1 MWVAAKYALHLRRR
15 TAGVLGPIRE
25 SLSMSIRLVA
35 LAMVLNSVVSIVAW
49 ESGRPV
55 PARAQTE
62 DCDEQLTD
70 FQDQVSKCLKE
81 AARLLKERDCW
92 EV

>member
-1 MWVAAKYALHLRRR
+1 
-15 TAGVLGPIRE
+15 
-25 SLSMSIRLVA
+25 MSIRFIA
-35 LAMVLNSVVSIVAW
+35 FAMVLNSTVSIVAW

-62 DCDEQLTD
+62 DCVEGLSEL
-70 FQDQVSKCLKE
+70 QDQGSKCLGE

-92 EV
+92 EM

>member
-1 MWVAAKYALHLRRR
+1 M
-15 TAGVLGPIRE
+15 TIRF
-25 SLSMSIRLVA
+25 VA

-62 DCDEQLTD
+62 DCDEQLAD

>member
-1 MWVAAKYALHLRRR
+1 
-15 TAGVLGPIRE
+15 
-25 SLSMSIRLVA
+25 MSIRFIA
-35 LAMVLNSVVSIVAW
+35 LAMVLNSSVSIVAW

-62 DCDEQLTD
+62 DCVERLSEP
-70 FQDQVSKCLKE
+70 QDQGSKCLSE

-92 EV
+92 EM

>member
-1 MWVAAKYALHLRRR
+1 
-15 TAGVLGPIRE
+15 
-25 SLSMSIRLVA
+25 MSIRFVA
-35 LAMVLNSVVSIVAW
+35 LAMVLNSAVSIVAW

>member
-1 MWVAAKYALHLRRR
+1 
-15 TAGVLGPIRE
+15 
-25 SLSMSIRLVA
+25 MSIRFVA
-35 LAMVLNSVVSIVAW
+35 LAMVLNSVISIVAW

-62 DCDEQLTD
+62 RCDEQPGD
-70 FQDQVSKCLKE
+70 FQELDSKCLKE

-92 EV
+92 EM